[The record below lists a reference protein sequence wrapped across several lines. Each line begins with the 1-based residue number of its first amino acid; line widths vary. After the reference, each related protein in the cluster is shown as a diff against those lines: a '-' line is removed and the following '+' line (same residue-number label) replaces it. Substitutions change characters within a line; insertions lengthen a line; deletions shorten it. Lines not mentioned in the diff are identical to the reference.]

1 MECVLRKRGV
11 YLGKVVYFGESGV
24 HLEKESGVHREKSGV
39 HLENEWSVMGEVL
52 IRGKSRA
59 HFGEDSGV
67 NVEKE
72 WSILEKWSVLIWV
85 RVE

>member
-39 HLENEWSVMGEVL
+39 HLENEWSVLWESAV
-52 IRGKSRA
+52 
-59 HFGEDSGV
+59 FGERVEYTIGRGYIVECIWRKSGV
-67 NVEKE
+67 F
-72 WSILEKWSVLIWV
+72 
-85 RVE
+85 